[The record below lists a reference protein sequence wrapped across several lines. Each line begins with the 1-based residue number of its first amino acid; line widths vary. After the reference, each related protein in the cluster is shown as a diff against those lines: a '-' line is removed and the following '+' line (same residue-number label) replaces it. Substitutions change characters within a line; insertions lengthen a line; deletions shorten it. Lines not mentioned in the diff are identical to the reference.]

1 MHGRKPITMLSIGI
15 AIAGATASHPAFAI
29 SADLAKKCRDMA
41 IKAHPFDIA
50 GSKTGSA
57 AAERS
62 YFNEC
67 VAKGG
72 NMPESRQED
81 SGKSGDQGTPAGSS
95 K

>member
-1 MHGRKPITMLSIGI
+1 MHGRKPITMLNIGI
-15 AIAGATASHPAFAI
+15 VIAVATASHPAFAI
-29 SADLAKKCRDMA
+29 SVDLAKKCRDMA

-50 GSKTGSA
+50 GTKAGSA

-72 NMPESRQED
+72 NMPESEQE
-81 SGKSGDQGTPAGSS
+81 SGKGGDSQTAPAGGS